1 MTAHGLATIYHA
13 IGGNGCAVGSSHRIL
28 SSKYLKS
35 LRSYIEKHSDEA
47 ASWPGGFR
55 VFERISKSKQYAF
68 GFNGLANLTGFADP
82 SNGLSVAVM
91 VNQLSDRPVTTGAM
105 LGEIFTELRLS
116 PLKWPG

>member
-1 MTAHGLATIYHA
+1 MPTWV
-13 IGGNGCAVGSSHRIL
+13 CRSHKACIRVNRQSACRL
-28 SSKYLKS
+28 
-35 LRSYIEKHSDEA
+35 KHSDEA